1 MNKDFESFYNEVKDN
16 NEIKSVWSKTN
27 EELIR
32 RNKRAILISIV
43 VLLIA
48 NIFIIRYASNFFP
61 AFKFII

>member
-16 NEIKSVWSKTN
+16 NEIKSVWAKTN

-43 VLLIA
+43 VLLF
-48 NIFIIRYASNFFP
+48 NNYFCLG
-61 AFKFII
+61 FKVSVA